1 MYRRRS
7 IFDSFTLSPLPY
19 PVLLI
24 IAVALILLGISSYIN
39 YVSIVESAG
48 QRLNKNW
55 ILFSTPVLLI
65 FLVRCLSSW
74 DSADR
79 FCASPPWDKR
89 RRSHHLPSEWSS
101 PWRCGCLHCVAPHSC
116 AVPI

>member
-89 RRSHHLPSEWSS
+89 RRN
-101 PWRCGCLHCVAPHSC
+101 VAAFIVLLLILVQYQSRFLDSWFG
-116 AVPI
+116 